1 MKNSFQFIQAF
12 LEKKLEKKP
21 SGWDL
26 FSKEMVSTFLRAF
39 DESSKVVW
47 VSCYT
52 FPMELLW
59 AFDVI
64 PFDFE
69 IACNILPAAISGN
82 GSSIMINAEKE
93 GYSRDICSFYRLVL
107 GAHFQGILPKG
118 DLFLTSSN
126 YCNGKSKTNEI
137 LASYQGKESILFDLP
152 NEISSSS
159 IKYVTSQL
167 KEISSKLENLT
178 GGKLDLDR
186 LKEAIRWS
194 NRARSSYQEVNQLM
208 KTKPCPWDG
217 YKACL
222 LGISGC
228 LFWGSPL
235 REEINQMLLREMK
248 ERINSG
254 KALPEDY
261 RILWF
266 PWVPV
271 QQTNIFTT
279 LRENKINVVMV
290 EAARVYWSEIDEND
304 PFEGLALKAL
314 QDPHLGKADKR
325 VKAIVELAKEYDV
338 DGVIHFST
346 PACRH
351 ENGSTRLVRDALR
364 NEGIAFLNLDGD
376 MTDERSYFPKQTM
389 TELSTF
395 LEILRRREGFNH
407 PRGIDR

>member
-1 MKNSFQFIQAF
+1 MKNSFQNIQAF
-12 LEKKLEKKP
+12 LEKRLEKRP
-21 SGWDL
+21 SGWDM

-52 FPMELLW
+52 FPMELLR

-69 IACNILPAAISGN
+69 IACNILPTAVGGN
-82 GSSIMINAEKE
+82 GSSIMISAEKE
-93 GYSRDICSFYRLVL
+93 GYSRDICSFYRLAL
-107 GAHFQGILPKG
+107 GAHSQGILPKG

-137 LASYQGKESILFDLP
+137 LASYQGKESVLFDLP
-152 NEISSSS
+152 NEISKSS
-159 IKYVTSQL
+159 IKYVSSQL
-167 KEISSKLENLT
+167 QEISNKLENLT
-178 GGKLDLDR
+178 GEKLDPDR
-186 LKEAIRWS
+186 LREAIRWS

-235 REEINQMLLREMK
+235 RDKINQMLISEMK
-248 ERINSG
+248 ERIQSG
-254 KALPEDY
+254 KLFPENY

-271 QQTNIFTT
+271 QQTNIFTM
-279 LRENKINVVMV
+279 LKENKINVVMV
-290 EAARVYWSEIDEND
+290 EAARVYWSEIDESD

-325 VKAIVELAKEYDV
+325 LKAILELTKEHEV

-351 ENGSTRLVRDALR
+351 ENGSTRLIRDAMR

-376 MTDERSYFPKQTM
+376 MTDERSYFPEQTM
-389 TELSTF
+389 AKLSSF
-395 LEILRRREGFNH
+395 LEIFRK
-407 PRGIDR
+407 

>member
-1 MKNSFQFIQAF
+1 MKNSFQIIQAF
-12 LEKKLEKKP
+12 LEKKLEKRS
-21 SGWDL
+21 SGWDM
-26 FSKEMVSTFLRAF
+26 FSKEMFSTFLRAF

-69 IACNILPAAISGN
+69 IACNVLPAALGGN
-82 GSSIMINAEKE
+82 GSSIMISAEKE
-93 GYSRDICSFYRLVL
+93 GYSRDICSFWRLTL

-126 YCNGKSKTNEI
+126 YCNGKAKTNEI
-137 LASYQGKESILFDLP
+137 LASYQGKENILLDLP
-152 NEISSSS
+152 NEISNSS

-167 KEISSKLENLT
+167 KDIATRLENLT
-178 GGKLDLDR
+178 GKKLDLDR
-186 LKEAIRWS
+186 LKEVIRWS
-194 NRARSSYQEVNQLM
+194 NQARLSYQEVNQLM

-235 REEINQMLLREMK
+235 RDEVNQVLIHEMK

-254 KALPEDY
+254 KVFPENY

-266 PWVPV
+266 PWVPI

-279 LRENKINVVMV
+279 LKENKINVVMV
-290 EAARVYWSEIDEND
+290 EAARVYWSEIDESD

-314 QDPHLGKADKR
+314 QDPHLGTADKR
-325 VKAIVELAKEYDV
+325 VKAILELAKEYEV

-351 ENGSTRLVRDALR
+351 ENGSTRLIRDALR
-364 NEGIAFLNLDGD
+364 NARIAFLNLDGD
-376 MTDERSYFPKQTM
+376 MTDERNYFPEQTVAK
-389 TELSTF
+389 LSSF
-395 LEILRRREGFNH
+395 LEILKK
-407 PRGIDR
+407 